1 MEGGISQEEFDSQSE
16 AAAQAHYARKAQA
29 VKDGYQLMRDAI
41 MEAYGDDI
49 GPALEDMD
57 QSISRSLEEFK
68 NIGYGTLRNG

>member
-1 MEGGISQEEFDSQSE
+1 
-16 AAAQAHYARKAQA
+16 
-29 VKDGYQLMRDAI
+29 MRDAI

-68 NIGYGTLRNG
+68 NIGYGTPEEWMNTMDRAMTDAANASDI